1 MARFNSS
8 LLYFIIGILTGL
20 GLGLILVILV
30 TPFYSFGIG
39 DRVELHLGKWHFH
52 DSLYGIF
59 PIIIALFNQGK
70 IRMFLLGLGIGL
82 ILQHVLREGFFFV
95 TPD

>member
-1 MARFNSS
+1 MAKFDSG
-8 LLYFIIGILTGL
+8 LLYFIIGILAGL
-20 GLGLILVILV
+20 SFGLILVILV
-30 TPFYSFGIG
+30 APFYSLGIG
-39 DRVELHLGKWHFH
+39 DSVELYLGELHFH

-59 PIIIALFNQGK
+59 PIIIALFERGK
-70 IRMFLLGLGIGL
+70 IKMFLLGLGIGL